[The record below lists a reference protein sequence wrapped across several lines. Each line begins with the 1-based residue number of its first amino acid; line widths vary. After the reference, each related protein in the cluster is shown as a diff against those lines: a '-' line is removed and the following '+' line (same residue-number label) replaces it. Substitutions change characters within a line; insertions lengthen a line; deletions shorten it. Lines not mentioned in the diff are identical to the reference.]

1 MCIDRGDANIGL
13 IPLRLD
19 ENINRYTAAK
29 TIIEAI
35 DLSNKFQFSDAQKK
49 LKDCICKI
57 FNSSSGRLPFSELII
72 KDLEDCI
79 VGMND
84 LITFQKGIHSA
95 HAFAAMYFLER
106 SSGVMNA
113 LRKKSIL

>member
-1 MCIDRGDANIGL
+1 M
-13 IPLRLD
+13 P
-19 ENINRYTAAK
+19 K
-29 TIIEAI
+29 
-35 DLSNKFQFSDAQKK
+35 KK

-113 LRKKSIL
+113 LRKNLFCEFNNMKEVGYGYMTEDQVVGTNNATKICSKYLVDQYRQSLN